1 MACVD
6 LLAVSRRRKRRL
18 HQFRSL
24 FLPCENRVRNLA
36 AIMTNF
42 LLMVL
47 QALGKGAQVK
57 RRNYLCNIKQ
67 QKDLIQTTNFRY
79 VLKWS
84 LRGQL
89 HEKRVQMQVTNTIY
103 LVLPLPEP
111 QIGSPLWEGIR
122 GINYGIL
129 LRVKRR

>member
-84 LRGQL
+84 LRAQL

-103 LVLPLPEP
+103 
-111 QIGSPLWEGIR
+111 G
-122 GINYGIL
+122 
-129 LRVKRR
+129 LRVKYTPEIGFNLLKFIPLYHIIRL

>member
-1 MACVD
+1 MV
-6 LLAVSRRRKRRL
+6 
-18 HQFRSL
+18 
-24 FLPCENRVRNLA
+24 
-36 AIMTNF
+36 NF
-42 LLMVL
+42 SLMVL

-67 QKDLIQTTNFRY
+67 QKDLIQKTNFRY

-84 LRGQL
+84 LRAQL
-89 HEKRVQMQVTNTIY
+89 HEKRVRTQATNTIY

-111 QIGSPLWEGIR
+111 QMAALSGEGIR
-122 GINYGIL
+122 GTNHEFL